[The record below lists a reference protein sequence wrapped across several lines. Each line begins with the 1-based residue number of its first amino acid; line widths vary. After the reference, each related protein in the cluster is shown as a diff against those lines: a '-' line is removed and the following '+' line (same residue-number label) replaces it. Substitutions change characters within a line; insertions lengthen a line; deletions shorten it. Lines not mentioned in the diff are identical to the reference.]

1 MLLAIGWRH
10 HRGVRAHE
18 PGAPLMEPG
27 ICMGDGL
34 STEAAKSAGMSP
46 LRLRVGVF
54 LILLWIVPFWAVL
67 LIPAPESRQGSSQHG
82 SVHMICA
89 VEMGVTFTA
98 ARRRQTRSV

>member
-46 LRLRVGVF
+46 LRLRVGVSHPP
-54 LILLWIVPFWAVL
+54 VDRPVL
-67 LIPAPESRQGSSQHG
+67 GVGAP
-82 SVHMICA
+82 
-89 VEMGVTFTA
+89 
-98 ARRRQTRSV
+98 RRGFPQRAQ